1 MATKLQWQ
9 PMATKFQLQPSTQW
23 QQKVQIEQKVTNWFL
38 VVLASYVIW
47 ACFMFDVNQVLSL
60 QTYTKLPDEFSP

>member
-23 QQKVQIEQKVTNWFL
+23 QQKVQIEQKITN
-38 VVLASYVIW
+38 
-47 ACFMFDVNQVLSL
+47 
-60 QTYTKLPDEFSP
+60 